1 MLLDFSLRVLS
12 ALIFFFSFFTHSTS
26 GARPNFIILL
36 ADDLGYGDLSY
47 YGAPTISTP
56 NLDRMVQEGMR
67 FTQMYSGAPIC
78 SSSRSSIL
86 TGRLPIRNGVYTS
99 YGYPLDLIYQV
110 FTPWSEGGLL
120 SEEITIPELLRT
132 KNYTSALIGKWHLGS
147 TGDFFPT
154 KTGGF
159 DYFFGLAYA
168 QDEGCPPGYYEGQFM
183 NCTWWQN
190 LTFPPTPLYRNMDI
204 IQQPVNLDTL
214 MARYN
219 QEALQF
225 IENATKANQPFFL
238 YFAYNQV
245 HVPLFASKEFRGSSR
260 RGLYG
265 DAIQEM
271 DHSIGLVLDKLTEL
285 GIDKNTFV
293 FFSSDNGPWLSQGI
307 EGGSA
312 GMFRDGKG
320 STWEGGFR
328 EPGIAWWPGKIQ
340 PATVNMDITSLMDL
354 FVTFLDLNNI
364 SIPNDRIYDGVSL
377 VPALFSQGHVDRD
390 SYFLY
395 NQGALYA
402 VRYKQYKVHYWTR
415 DGFSDLPPEP
425 H

>member
-1 MLLDFSLRVLS
+1 
-12 ALIFFFSFFTHSTS
+12 
-26 GARPNFIILL
+26 
-36 ADDLGYGDLSY
+36 
-47 YGAPTISTP
+47 
-56 NLDRMVQEGMR
+56 
-67 FTQMYSGAPIC
+67 
-78 SSSRSSIL
+78 
-86 TGRLPIRNGVYTS
+86 
-99 YGYPLDLIYQV
+99 
-110 FTPWSEGGLL
+110 
-120 SEEITIPELLRT
+120 
-132 KNYTSALIGKWHLGS
+132 
-147 TGDFFPT
+147 
-154 KTGGF
+154 
-159 DYFFGLAYA
+159 
-168 QDEGCPPGYYEGQFM
+168 M

-225 IENATKANQPFFL
+225 MENATKANQPFFL
-238 YFAYNQV
+238 YFAYNQA

-320 STWEGGFR
+320 EKW
-328 EPGIAWWPGKIQ
+328 KIL
-340 PATVNMDITSLMDL
+340 SLL
-354 FVTFLDLNNI
+354 EN
-364 SIPNDRIYDGVSL
+364 
-377 VPALFSQGHVDRD
+377 
-390 SYFLY
+390 
-395 NQGALYA
+395 
-402 VRYKQYKVHYWTR
+402 
-415 DGFSDLPPEP
+415 
-425 H
+425 